1 MTRLTQAVTDFIEN
15 VDHPLKHEVEILR
28 AIIMAADEGITEQV
42 KWKSPSFCYQGQDRI
57 TFNLHKTDRV
67 LIVFHRGA
75 KAKDSQGF
83 RFEDSTGLLEW
94 ASADRALLTFRDQ
107 AEIQDKQAALTNIVS
122 RWIHATTE

>member
-15 VDHPLKHEVEILR
+15 VDHPLKHEVDILR
-28 AIIMAADEGITEQV
+28 AIILAADAGITEQI
-42 KWKSPSFCYQGQDRI
+42 KWKAPSFCYQGQDRI
-57 TFNLHKTDRV
+57 TFNLHKNDRV

-83 RFEDSTGLLEW
+83 RFEDRTGLLEW
-94 ASADRALLTFRDQ
+94 VSADRALLTFHDK
-107 AEIQDKQAALTNIVS
+107 ADIQEKQAALTSIVS